1 MQSKRLRKRKGRFTL
16 SEINELVMCMF
27 IVKRDIEKAV
37 CEKINSEQGVVL
49 NVSRGKGVSRY
60 SVFEAFGVGSSD
72 ISLIVSQARKE
83 DAEDLIKAV
92 SVEFKFNVPGNGKG
106 FAINVEGYMGAKAP
120 FVEE

>member
-1 MQSKRLRKRKGRFTL
+1 MKKTRKRKSQISL

-27 IVKRDIEKAV
+27 IVKRDLEKDV
-37 CEKINSEQGVVL
+37 CDKINKEDGVVL

-83 DAEDLIKAV
+83 DAEDLIKTI
-92 SVEFKFNVPGNGKG
+92 STEFKFNVPGNGKG

-120 FVEE
+120 FVE

>member
-1 MQSKRLRKRKGRFTL
+1 MRKVRKKGRLLL

-27 IVKRDIEKAV
+27 IVKREIEKSV
-37 CEKINSEQGVVL
+37 CDKIAACDGVVI

-72 ISLIVSQARKE
+72 ISLVISQARKE

-92 SVEFKFNVPGNGKG
+92 ASEFKFNIPGNGKG
-106 FAINVEGYMGAKAP
+106 FALNVEGYMGAKAP
-120 FVEE
+120 FIE